1 MATKVS
7 TLSGPEK
14 AAILLMSIGEDNA
27 GMVMANME
35 EREIQ
40 AIGNYMSAL
49 GDVDQATMDEVTK
62 EFYMATRTG
71 IGGIGI
77 AGSDFLKAAL
87 MKAMDPA
94 KATEILNNIS
104 TPGEDLSGGLE
115 TLRMLEPKTISAFLI
130 NEHPQTAAIILAHLD
145 DKVVGGVFAELPEEK
160 RTEIMLRLATL
171 ERVSPNVIRELDVA
185 LQGEL
190 RSQGAS
196 SGNRLGGV
204 ELAAQ
209 IIGAMDKDVEAGVMS
224 ELEEVNPELAQQIAD
239 LRFVFEDINKID
251 DPGIQ
256 LILKEIDQA
265 GLPLALKTASEE
277 LKEKLFFNMSE
288 RASEMLKDD
297 LENLPPT
304 KLADVEKAQKK
315 IIASCKKLES
325 DGKIQVGGAGEELV

>member
-1 MATKVS
+1 MATKS
-7 TLSGPEK
+7 NLSGPEK

-27 GMVMANME
+27 GNVMANME

-49 GDVDQATMDEVTK
+49 GDVDQETMDQVTK
-62 EFYMATRTG
+62 DFYMATRTG

-77 AGSDFLKAAL
+77 AGADFLKAAL

-115 TLRMLEPKTISAFLI
+115 TLRMLEPKNIAAFLM
-130 NEHPQTAAIILAHLD
+130 NEHPQTAAIVLAHID
-145 DKVVGGVFAELPEEK
+145 ENIVGQVIAEVPEDK
-160 RTEIMLRLATL
+160 RSEIMLRLATL

-190 RSQGAS
+190 RQQGAT

-204 ELAAQ
+204 ALTAQ
-209 IIGAMDKDVEAGVMS
+209 IIGTMEKDVEAGIMA
-224 ELEEVNPELAQQIAD
+224 ELEESDPELAQQIND

-251 DPGIQ
+251 DPGLQ

-265 GLPLALKTASEE
+265 GLPLALKTASDE

-288 RASEMLKDD
+288 RASDMLKDD

-315 IIASCKKLES
+315 IIEVCKKLEGE
-325 DGKIQVGGAGEELV
+325 GKIQVGGAGEELV